1 MAPEK
6 SIAESEVLCEY
17 CKKSFE
23 PNKIL
28 KHIGHVKTCK
38 SFYGPRYDELKKEQQ
53 RKKVEKFRSK
63 LSNEQML
70 EIGKRKRE
78 LYAKNSEYREKQIRA
93 DAKRR
98 EKKAV
103 DQIEKNKKLQ
113 QESNIGNEN
122 SEEKTDFVEDETGEK
137 WQCEFCKTFWIP
149 TSILM
154 HIGNNENCKSH
165 YGPRYGDLKKTHKR
179 VYQELYREEVGTG
192 KELEQ
197 QRKKYASDPKVKERK
212 KKYYDENQKKPKEME
227 RRKRDLEEGARRA
240 KSSVFHHAD
249 SLRNAN
255 KSFQWITDC
264 FQHFFE
270 TFSDVENQTKAKI
283 LDLERDIREKYGN
296 NETEINEMEK
306 RANETLDKYDSL
318 PFPNHFNCGL
328 YFKKDNQYLE
338 EIFHKE
344 WSAMKKSTMERF
356 QEILCQVEEP
366 LKQTDWYKSLGKI
379 NNMYVKY
386 DKKEHDFEMDIYFL
400 EQKVCI
406 ICKDRAH
413 RISFDKNFAAKFP
426 KLYSYYT

>member
-28 KHIGHVKTCK
+28 KHIGHVKACK

-63 LSNEQML
+63 LSNEQKL
-70 EIGKRKRE
+70 EIDKRKRE
-78 LYAKNSEYREKQIRA
+78 LYAKNSEYREKQIREN
-93 DAKRR
+93 AKRR
-98 EKKAV
+98 EKKV
-103 DQIEKNKKLQ
+103 LEQLEKNKKLQ
-113 QESNIGNEN
+113 QDKVTGNEN

-165 YGPRYGDLKKTHKR
+165 YGPRYGDLKKKHKR
-179 VYQELYREEVGTG
+179 VYQELYREDVGTE

-197 QRKKYASDPKVKERK
+197 QRKKYASNPKVKEKK

-227 RRKRDLEEGARRA
+227 RRKRDLEEGARLA
-240 KSSVFHHAD
+240 KSSELYHAD

-270 TFSDVENQTKAKI
+270 TFTDIENQTKAKI
-283 LDLERDIREKYGN
+283 LDLERDISEKYGN
-296 NETEINEMEK
+296 NKTEINEMEK
-306 RANETLDKYDSL
+306 RAYETLDQYESL
-318 PFPNHFNCGL
+318 PFPDHFNCGL

-338 EIFHKE
+338 EIFQEE

-386 DKKEHDFEMDIYFL
+386 GKKKHGFGMDIHFW

-413 RISFDKNFAAKFP
+413 RISFDKDCKI
-426 KLYSYYT
+426 KTYSYYT